1 MTEKTIYTNEPLG
14 KAEVVPDF
22 LPSPPEL
29 AFREE
34 GVKAIRPMPPFSV
47 KRIDHLVFRVRNLQ
61 ASVAFYSAV
70 LGCEA
75 VRTRGDLGLVHLRAG
90 TSMIDLISIDGKLG
104 RMGGAGP
111 GAGAR
116 NVDHLCLRI
125 EPFIEEALTLH
136 LKQHGIVPHAKA
148 STNFGAEGE
157 GLSLYFDDP
166 DGNVI
171 ELKGTASVQ
180 RAEVAS
186 MAF

>member
-1 MTEKTIYTNEPLG
+1 MTKKAIYTDEPLG
-14 KAEVVPDF
+14 KAEVMPDF
-22 LPSPPEL
+22 LPSPFEL

-34 GVKAIRPMPPFSV
+34 SVKMIPPMLPFSV
-47 KRIDHLVFRVRNLQ
+47 KRIDHLVFRVRDLQ
-61 ASVAFYSAV
+61 KSVAFYSAV

-75 VRTRGDLGLVHLRAG
+75 VRTRDDLGLVHLRAG
-90 TSMIDLISIDGKLG
+90 VSMIDLISIDGKLG

-111 GAGAR
+111 GTGAR

-125 EPFIEEALTLH
+125 EPFIEDALTLH

-148 STNFGAEGE
+148 ATNFGAEGE

-171 ELKGTASVQ
+171 ELKGAASVQ
-180 RAEVAS
+180 PVEVAS